1 MKNNC
6 LHCHNEFSGRE
17 GKLFCG
23 TPCKNTYNNERRK
36 KTITETQTIDGY
48 LHRNHEILS
57 ELCAAS
63 PTNKLFF
70 AKSILV
76 AKGFKF
82 EYLTGIYLNN
92 QGKMY
97 HYVYNFAWMV
107 FSDEQ
112 VMVVIK

>member
-17 GKLFCG
+17 GKQFCG
-23 TPCKNTYNNERRK
+23 IRCKNTYNNERRK
-36 KTITETQTIDGY
+36 KTISETQTIDGY

-57 ELCAAS
+57 DLFA
-63 PTNKLFF
+63 TNQTKKQFF
-70 AKSILV
+70 PKAVLV

-82 EYLTGIYLNN
+82 ENITGIYLNN

-97 HYVYNFAWMV
+97 HYVYNFAWMI
-107 FSDEQ
+107 FSDEK
-112 VMVVIK
+112 VMVVMR